1 MSDLILEGAPNFRD
15 MGGYTNK
22 HGRTIKKGR
31 LFRSDHLGKLTP
43 KDIQILQN
51 YARNGWRVLDFRGA
65 EERLSQPCAIPNAP
79 VLSLSIEPS
88 IVQKLTDLMDIGAH
102 ISSQKTIELM
112 QDTYRD
118 FICQHSLRFA
128 EFFQEILDHPTTPI
142 IFHCTAGKDRTG
154 VAATLLLH
162 ALDVSMETIWE
173 DYLITNERLK
183 NKAILATVPPQVA
196 QVLQTVKPDFLQAAL
211 DTVHQDYGHLD
222 AYLEKQLGISQEI
235 KKQLAE
241 QLLV

>member
-1 MSDLILEGAPNFRD
+1 MD
-15 MGGYTNK
+15 M
-22 HGRTIKKGR
+22 
-31 LFRSDHLGKLTP
+31 
-43 KDIQILQN
+43 
-51 YARNGWRVLDFRGA
+51 
-65 EERLSQPCAIPNAP
+65 
-79 VLSLSIEPS
+79 
-88 IVQKLTDLMDIGAH
+88 GAH
-102 ISSQKTIELM
+102 ISSHKTVELM

-118 FICQHSLRFA
+118 FIRQHSFRFA
-128 EFFQEILDHPTTPI
+128 EFFQKILDHPTTPI
-142 IFHCTAGKDRTG
+142 VFHCTAGKDRTG

-183 NKAILATVPPQVA
+183 NKAILVTVPPQVA
-196 QVLQTVKPDFLQAAL
+196 QVLQTVQPDFLQAAL

-222 AYLEKQLGISQEI
+222 AYLEKQLGISLEI